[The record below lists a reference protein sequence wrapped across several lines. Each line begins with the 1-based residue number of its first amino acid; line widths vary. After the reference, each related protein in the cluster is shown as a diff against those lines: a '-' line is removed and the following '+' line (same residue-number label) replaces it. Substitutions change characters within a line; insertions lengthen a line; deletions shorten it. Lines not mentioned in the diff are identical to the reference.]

1 MENLL
6 VDKIL
11 IESNRNEHFDLITG
25 DLNAKSR
32 NWFTNETTTA
42 EGAHLDFLMTLYGLS
57 QLITEP
63 IHILEHSTSCIDLI
77 FTIQPNI
84 SGTLEYILL
93 FTKSSIC
100 RLFTS
105 KSIFQLNIFPHTLV
119 KSRIIIVLKLT

>member
-42 EGAHLDFLMTLYGLS
+42 EGAHLDFLMTLYGLN
-57 QLITEP
+57 Q
-63 IHILEHSTSCIDLI
+63 
-77 FTIQPNI
+77 
-84 SGTLEYILL
+84 
-93 FTKSSIC
+93 
-100 RLFTS
+100 
-105 KSIFQLNIFPHTLV
+105 
-119 KSRIIIVLKLT
+119 

>member
-42 EGAHLDFLMTLYGLS
+42 EGAHLDFLMTLYGLN

-63 IHILEHSTSCIDLI
+63 IHI

-105 KSIFQLNIFPHTLV
+105 K
-119 KSRIIIVLKLT
+119 